1 MAKFEK
7 VVNLSLAIAVPP
19 ERVWR
24 ALTTPRELG
33 RLILGWVEME
43 AKPGREFQWRWTVWQ
58 DSAPRKGDFAWHGR
72 VLDVVPGSTLVLGG
86 NEVVVFTVKG
96 EGGATLVTVSQGGG
110 DPGTRIEEYRHGWED
125 FLIKLKTALETETAR
140 DELLL
145 RTLVRAK
152 SDALYRAWLTAS
164 TMSKLLPGQCKIT
177 GRQGERFE
185 WQWKLPPW
193 RGRRAGGVFLELEK
207 GKRISF
213 TWEATGFPTEVALG
227 FQPVADGTLLSLH
240 HTGFGGRERL
250 RQEHLALWS
259 RLLERA
265 RCYFYF
271 GKKIRTK

>member
-7 VVNLSLAIAVPP
+7 VVNLSLAIALPP
-19 ERVWR
+19 ERIWR

-33 RLILGWVEME
+33 RLIVGWVEME
-43 AKPGREFQWRWTVWQ
+43 AKPGREFQWRWKLWQ
-58 DSAPRKGDFAWHGR
+58 ESAPRKADFTWRGR

-96 EGGATLVTVSQGGG
+96 EGGASLVTISQGGLG
-110 DPGTRIEEYRHGWED
+110 AGGRIEDYRHGWED

-145 RTLVRAK
+145 RSLVRTK
-152 SDALYRAWLTAS
+152 PDTLYRAWLAAS
-164 TMSKLLPGQCKIT
+164 QMSKLLPGKCKIT
-177 GRQGERFE
+177 GQRGKRFE
-185 WQWKLPPW
+185 WQWKRPPFT
-193 RGRRAGGVFLELEK
+193 GRRDGGVFLELEK

-227 FQPVADGTLLSLH
+227 FQPVEDGTLFSLH

-259 RLLERA
+259 RLLERT
-265 RCYFYF
+265 RCYFFF